1 MIRIYA
7 DSKAEPVRCTN
18 RRRGIWR
25 ITWDY
30 QETETAEGVQRSYM
44 EETFDHLPAL
54 AEIKA
59 VINEWYNRKIT
70 DTIESGYVWN
80 GLKVWLSME
89 NQMNYKTAYDLALQ
103 TGGENLP
110 VTFKARGRRQPDV
123 LRVCKYAATTRVL
136 HRCRETYT
144 GDTKGRLGT

>member
-30 QETETAEGVQRSYM
+30 QETETPEGVQRSYM

-54 AEIKA
+54 AEIKV

-103 TGGENLP
+103 TGG
-110 VTFKARGRRQPDV
+110 ARGRRQPDV

>member
-89 NQMNYKTAYDLALQ
+89 NQMNYKRRTI
-103 TGGENLP
+103 LP
-110 VTFKARGRRQPDV
+110 CRQAGKTFLLLSSSGK
-123 LRVCKYAATTRVL
+123 KTTRRFTSLQV
-136 HRCRETYT
+136 CSNYKSFTPVP
-144 GDTKGRLGT
+144 

>member
-7 DSKAEPVRCTN
+7 DSKAGPVRCTN

-70 DTIESGYVWN
+70 DTIESG
-80 GLKVWLSME
+80 
-89 NQMNYKTAYDLALQ
+89 AFH
-103 TGGENLP
+103 GE
-110 VTFKARGRRQPDV
+110 PDE
-123 LRVCKYAATTRVL
+123 L
-136 HRCRETYT
+136 
-144 GDTKGRLGT
+144 

>member
-30 QETETAEGVQRSYM
+30 QETETAEGGQRSYM

-59 VINEWYNRKIT
+59 VINEWYNPEDNRHDRKRVHMERS
-70 DTIESGYVWN
+70 ES
-80 GLKVWLSME
+80 
-89 NQMNYKTAYDLALQ
+89 LAFH
-103 TGGENLP
+103 GE
-110 VTFKARGRRQPDV
+110 PDE
-123 LRVCKYAATTRVL
+123 L
-136 HRCRETYT
+136 
-144 GDTKGRLGT
+144 

>member
-70 DTIESGYVWN
+70 DTIESGYIWN

-110 VTFKARGRRQPDV
+110 VTFKLGGRRQPDV